1 MYMLV
6 QEPTGNLSE
15 AFGVLDDAIG
25 SAEFSESEAISTLT
39 QALGGDGQKL
49 WNNLKQGDYVMEV

>member
-6 QEPTGNLSE
+6 KEPTGKLSE
-15 AFGVLDDAIG
+15 AFGVLDDAVG
-25 SAEFSESEAISTLT
+25 QDEFSESEAVSALT
-39 QALGGDGQKL
+39 QALGEDGQKV